1 MDGVDMTE
9 TAVTVAP
16 RKVPAAQALSRV
28 MAMRG
33 IGYDSAYAAASQF
46 DRSIATWQPALRSAD
61 AEIIRDNAKARARA
75 RDLYRNHPYAKQIV
89 RLAALAVVGRKLRFS
104 TSVDHKFLG
113 IDEEE
118 ADRWGAEFDR
128 IWEMYA
134 HGDGAFID
142 ARRQLNFSQM
152 MRLAVKTRIVDGEVL
167 MTGEYRQF
175 GRWRTCFQF
184 IDVDRLSNP
193 HGRPDTEFLRS
204 GVELDEHGAPIGYHI
219 RNRHQADLG
228 IGTTAASMSWTFVPR
243 ETEWGRFVAG
253 LSFVSERP
261 EQHRGIT
268 DFTTVMRAMKQ
279 EQEYS
284 EADLASAMM
293 QAMYAMVIKSSAN
306 YDKIAEVMGAEV
318 EVDEEGNPI
327 DPFKAAILDQLAT
340 AAAYHSEAKI
350 RGFDGGRVPHLVPG
364 EELQMVT
371 PGNKGANAPEFTKSQ
386 VKKFSAGLGAD
397 PISVS
402 QDYSDVNYS
411 SARMS
416 VASNW
421 RGHEVTRDDLIY
433 DIGMPMVRGFL
444 EELFF
449 ARAIDLPKGLKP
461 TDFFDA
467 LPALARGKFMTSGPP
482 MLDPEKERRGQLQ
495 GWNLGLDTIEQMAA
509 EEGDDWR
516 ELLRQKAKEVREMR
530 ALGVPLPG
538 EPIMPP
544 MPAAPQNAT

>member
-1 MDGVDMTE
+1 MTD
-9 TAVTVAP
+9 TAVVVQP
-16 RKVPAAQALSRV
+16 KKVPVAQVLSR
-28 MAMRG
+28 MISMRG
-33 IGYDSAYAAASQF
+33 IGYESAYAAASQF
-46 DRSIATWQPALRSAD
+46 DRAIAGWQPSLRSAD
-61 AEIIRDNAKARARA
+61 AEVIRDNAKARARA

-89 RLAALAVVGRKLRFS
+89 RLASLAVVGRKLRFA
-104 TSVDHKFLG
+104 TKVDHTFLG
-113 IDEEE
+113 IDEDE
-118 ADRWGAEFDR
+118 ADRWGKEFDR

-134 HGDGAFID
+134 HPQGEGVWID

-167 MTGEYRQF
+167 MTGEWRQF
-175 GRWRTCFQF
+175 GKYKSCFQF
-184 IDVDRLSNP
+184 VDVDRLSNP
-193 HGRPDTEFLRS
+193 HGKPDSEFLRA
-204 GVELDEHGAPIGYHI
+204 GVELDEHGAPVGYHI
-219 RNRHQADLG
+219 RNRHQADIG

-253 LSFVSERP
+253 LSFMSERP

-318 EVDEEGNPI
+318 EVDEDGNAV
-327 DPFKAAILDQLAT
+327 DPYKAAILDQLAVS
-340 AAAYHSEAKI
+340 AAYHSEAKI
-350 RGFDGGRVPHLVPG
+350 RGFDGGRVPALVPG

-371 PGNKGANAPEFTKSQ
+371 PGNKGSNAVEFTKSQ

-421 RGHEVTRDDLIY
+421 RAHEVTRDDLVA
-433 DIGMPMVRGFL
+433 DIAMPMVRGFL
-444 EELFF
+444 EEMFF
-449 ARAIDLPKGLKP
+449 TGALDLPKGLKP
-461 TDFFDA
+461 SDFWAA
-467 LPALARGKFMTSGPP
+467 LPALARGKFMASGPP

-495 GWNLGLDTIEQMAA
+495 GWQLGLDTLEQMAA

-516 ELLRQKAKEVREMR
+516 ELVRQKAKEVKEMR
-530 ALGVPLPG
+530 ELGVPLPG
-538 EPIMPP
+538 EPVLPP
-544 MPAAPQNAT
+544 MPAAAPQNAT

>member
-1 MDGVDMTE
+1 M
-9 TAVTVAP
+9 
-16 RKVPAAQALSRV
+16 PAAQALSRAI
-28 MAMRG
+28 AMRG
-33 IGYDSAYAAASQF
+33 MGYDSAYAAASQF
-46 DRSIATWQPALRSAD
+46 DRAIATWQPGLRSAD
-61 AEIIRDNAKARARA
+61 AEIIRDNARARARA

-89 RLAALAVVGRKLRFS
+89 RLAALAVVGRKLRYS
-104 TSVDHKFLG
+104 TRVDHVFLG

-128 IWEMYA
+128 VWEMYA
-134 HGDGAFID
+134 HGEGAWMD

-152 MRLAVKTRIVDGEVL
+152 MRLAVKARIVDGEVL
-167 MTGEYRQF
+167 MTGEWRQN
-175 GRWRTCFQF
+175 GGKWRSAFQLV
-184 IDVDRLSNP
+184 DVDRLSNP
-193 HGRPDTEFLRS
+193 HGKSDTDTLRS
-204 GVELDEHGAPIGYHI
+204 GVALDEHSAPIGYYI
-219 RNRHQADLG
+219 RNRHPVDLG
-228 IGTTAASMSWTFVPR
+228 IDANASQFSWTYVPR
-243 ETEWGRFVAG
+243 ETQWGRFVAG
-253 LSFVSERP
+253 LSFISERA

-293 QAMYAMVIKSSAN
+293 QAMYAMVIKSSMN
-306 YDKIAEVMGAEV
+306 YEKIAEVMGAEI
-318 EVDEEGNPI
+318 EVDENGNAI
-327 DPFKAAILDQLAT
+327 DPYKAAVLDQLAT

-371 PGNKGANAPEFTKSQ
+371 PGNKGSNAVEFTRAS

-421 RGHEVTRDDLIY
+421 RGHEVTRDDLVY

-444 EELFF
+444 EELFHSK
-449 ARAIDLPKGLKP
+449 ALALPRGVAP
-461 TDFFDA
+461 ADFYDA
-467 LPALARGKFMTSGPP
+467 LPALARGRFMASGPP

-495 GWNLGLDTIEQMAA
+495 GWNIGLDTIEQMAA

-516 ELLRQKAKEVREMR
+516 ELLRQKAKEIAEMR
-530 ALGVPLPG
+530 RLGVPLPG
-538 EPIMPP
+538 EPILPP
-544 MPAAPQNAT
+544 TAPQPSQSTENRA